1 MLDFCVPPTSENA
14 ARKLPNTNTP
24 ANTVEIRNMRRLN
37 FFIGCQ
43 GLGATAPVYRDIT
56 LYPFF
61 IV

>member
-24 ANTVEIRNMRRLN
+24 TNTVEIRNMRRLN

-43 GLGATAPVYRDIT
+43 GLGARPPVTEI
-56 LYPFF
+56 
-61 IV
+61 